1 MLSLLMEFSHAQ
13 SCLVR
18 SSVVQNSGSEFWG
31 ARIVAEADE
40 VPLPGAGRL
49 KVQLLPGSY
58 EVFSEL
64 WGAPLTV
71 GVLLSAVC

>member
-1 MLSLLMEFSHAQ
+1 M
-13 SCLVR
+13 
-18 SSVVQNSGSEFWG
+18 

-58 EVFSEL
+58 EVLSEL
-64 WGAPLTV
+64 WGTPLTV